1 MDEILSEDEYLK
13 RLRYIITLQE
23 RRQQM
28 IDIGEQIEK
37 KIAKIDIEIEA
48 VEHAIERALAVIEK
62 EDLVQSVINLKQ
74 QRKKLVHK
82 QQPQ

>member
-28 IDIGEQIEK
+28 IDIGERIEK
-37 KIAKIDIEIEA
+37 KITKIDIEIEA
-48 VEHAIERALAVIEK
+48 VERAIERAMAVIEK
-62 EDLVQSVINLKQ
+62 DELVQSVINLKQ
-74 QRKKLVHK
+74 ERKKLVNK
-82 QQPQ
+82 QSR